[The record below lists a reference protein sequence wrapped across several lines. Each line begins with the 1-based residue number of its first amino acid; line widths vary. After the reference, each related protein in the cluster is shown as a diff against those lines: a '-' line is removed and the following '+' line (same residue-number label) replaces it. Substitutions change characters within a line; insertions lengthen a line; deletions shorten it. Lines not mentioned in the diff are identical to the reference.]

1 MFAKFGEF
9 GSAEEINQKAEE
21 LFNAG
26 DNDGIRT
33 LASEN
38 GIPSEYAEAY
48 CEGDLPALCD
58 ALTAAVGKLDMEEEE
73 IVMVGVMEDWLNYI
87 QAQCMEDEQMSIAV
101 RKKGRNL
108 VDCLGKILLWSLT
121 NQKKSGQVS
130 PGICRKAYQE
140 TECESQAVRDG
151 TQIPAVHVDRDP
163 EHEHRAS
170 ADPRVLSAGGVI
182 WPNMLTRCSTG
193 I

>member
-26 DNDGIRT
+26 DLNGIRA

-38 GIPSEYAEAY
+38 GIPSEAAEAY
-48 CEGDLPALCD
+48 CGGDLPVLCK
-58 ALTAAVGKLDMEEEE
+58 AVEAAVGKLGMEEEE
-73 IVMVGVMEDWLNYI
+73 IVMVGIMEDWLNYI
-87 QAQCMEDEQMSIAV
+87 QAQCMEDDKMAIAV

-121 NQKKSGQVS
+121 NQKK
-130 PGICRKAYQE
+130 
-140 TECESQAVRDG
+140 
-151 TQIPAVHVDRDP
+151 VDKSVL
-163 EHEHRAS
+163 AS
-170 ADPRVLSAGGVI
+170 AEKLIKKQNVNLRQYGMEPRHLQYTSIGI
-182 WPNMLTRCSTG
+182 PNMSTARQL
-193 I
+193 IREYYLQEV

>member
-1 MFAKFGEF
+1 MFARFGEF

-21 LFNAG
+21 LFNVG
-26 DNDGIRT
+26 DNDGIRA

-48 CEGDLPALCD
+48 CEGDLPVLCD

-87 QAQCMEDEQMSIAV
+87 QAQCMEDEQMAIAV

-121 NQKKSGQVS
+121 NQKKVDKSVLTSAEKLIKKQNVNLRQYGMEPRYLQYTS
-130 PGICRKAYQE
+130 IGI
-140 TECESQAVRDG
+140 
-151 TQIPAVHVDRDP
+151 
-163 EHEHRAS
+163 
-170 ADPRVLSAGGVI
+170 
-182 WPNMLTRCSTG
+182 PNMSTARQL
-193 I
+193 IREYYLQEV

>member
-121 NQKKSGQVS
+121 NQKK
-130 PGICRKAYQE
+130 
-140 TECESQAVRDG
+140 
-151 TQIPAVHVDRDP
+151 VDKSVL
-163 EHEHRAS
+163 AS
-170 ADPRVLSAGGVI
+170 AEKLIKKQNVNLRQYGMEPRYLQYTSIGI
-182 WPNMLTRCSTG
+182 PNMSTARQL
-193 I
+193 IREYYLQEV

>member
-1 MFAKFGEF
+1 MFARFGEF

-26 DNDGIRT
+26 DNDGIRA

-48 CEGDLPALCD
+48 YEGDLPVLCD

-87 QAQCMEDEQMSIAV
+87 QAQCMEDEQMAIAV

-121 NQKKSGQVS
+121 NQKK
-130 PGICRKAYQE
+130 
-140 TECESQAVRDG
+140 
-151 TQIPAVHVDRDP
+151 VDKSVL
-163 EHEHRAS
+163 AS
-170 ADPRVLSAGGVI
+170 AEKLIKKQNVNLRQYGMEPRYLQYTSIGI
-182 WPNMLTRCSTG
+182 PNMSTARQL
-193 I
+193 IREYYLQEV

>member
-26 DNDGIRT
+26 DNDGIRA

-48 CEGDLPALCD
+48 CEGDLPVLCD

-87 QAQCMEDEQMSIAV
+87 QAQCMEDDKMAIAV
-101 RKKGRNL
+101 REKGRNL

-121 NQKKSGQVS
+121 NQKK
-130 PGICRKAYQE
+130 
-140 TECESQAVRDG
+140 
-151 TQIPAVHVDRDP
+151 VDKSVL
-163 EHEHRAS
+163 AS
-170 ADPRVLSAGGVI
+170 AEKLIKKQNVNLRQYGMEPRYLQYTSIGI
-182 WPNMLTRCSTG
+182 PNMSTARQL
-193 I
+193 IREYYLQEV

>member
-26 DNDGIRT
+26 DLDGIRA
-33 LASEN
+33 LAYEN

-48 CEGDLPALCD
+48 CEGDLPVLCD

-87 QAQCMEDEQMSIAV
+87 QAQCMEDEQMAIAV
-101 RKKGRNL
+101 RRKGRNL

-121 NQKKSGQVS
+121 NQKK
-130 PGICRKAYQE
+130 
-140 TECESQAVRDG
+140 
-151 TQIPAVHVDRDP
+151 VDKSVL
-163 EHEHRAS
+163 AS
-170 ADPRVLSAGGVI
+170 AEKLIKKQNVNLRQYGMEPRYLQYTSIGI
-182 WPNMLTRCSTG
+182 PNMSTARQL
-193 I
+193 IREYYLQEV

>member
-1 MFAKFGEF
+1 MFARFGEF

-26 DNDGIRT
+26 DLDGIQE

-38 GIPSEYAEAY
+38 GIPSEFAEAY
-48 CEGDLPALCD
+48 CRGDIPALCD
-58 ALTAAVGKLDMEEEE
+58 ALTAAVGKLDMEEQE

-87 QAQCMEDEQMSIAV
+87 QAQCMEDEQMAIAV

-121 NQKKSGQVS
+121 NQKK
-130 PGICRKAYQE
+130 
-140 TECESQAVRDG
+140 
-151 TQIPAVHVDRDP
+151 VDKSVL
-163 EHEHRAS
+163 AS
-170 ADPRVLSAGGVI
+170 AEKLIKKQNVNLRQYGMEPRYLQYTSIGI
-182 WPNMLTRCSTG
+182 PNMSTARQL
-193 I
+193 IREYYLQEV

>member
-21 LFNAG
+21 LFNSG
-26 DNDGIRT
+26 DINGIRA

-48 CEGDLPALCD
+48 CEGDLPVLCD

-87 QAQCMEDEQMSIAV
+87 QAQCMEDEQMAIAV
-101 RKKGRNL
+101 RKKDRNL

-121 NQKKSGQVS
+121 NQKK
-130 PGICRKAYQE
+130 
-140 TECESQAVRDG
+140 
-151 TQIPAVHVDRDP
+151 VDKSVL
-163 EHEHRAS
+163 AS
-170 ADPRVLSAGGVI
+170 AEKLIKKQNVNLRLYGMEPRYLQYTSIGI
-182 WPNMLTRCSTG
+182 PSMSTARQL
-193 I
+193 IREYYLQEV

>member
-1 MFAKFGEF
+1 MFAKFGEC

-26 DNDGIRT
+26 DINGIRA

-48 CEGDLPALCD
+48 CEGDLPVLCD

-87 QAQCMEDEQMSIAV
+87 QAQCMEDEQMAIAV
-101 RKKGRNL
+101 RRKGRNL

-121 NQKKSGQVS
+121 NQKK
-130 PGICRKAYQE
+130 
-140 TECESQAVRDG
+140 
-151 TQIPAVHVDRDP
+151 VDKSVL
-163 EHEHRAS
+163 AS
-170 ADPRVLSAGGVI
+170 AEKLIKKQNVNLRQYGMEPRYLQYTSIGI
-182 WPNMLTRCSTG
+182 PNMSTARQL
-193 I
+193 IREYYLQEV

>member
-1 MFAKFGEF
+1 MFARFGEF
-9 GSAEEINQKAEE
+9 ESAEEINRKAEE

-26 DNDGIRT
+26 DIDGIRA

-48 CEGDLPALCD
+48 CGGDLPELCD

-87 QAQCMEDEQMSIAV
+87 QAQCMEDDKMAIAV

-121 NQKKSGQVS
+121 NQKK
-130 PGICRKAYQE
+130 
-140 TECESQAVRDG
+140 
-151 TQIPAVHVDRDP
+151 VDKSVL
-163 EHEHRAS
+163 AS
-170 ADPRVLSAGGVI
+170 AEKLIKKQNVNLRQYGMEPRYLQYTSIGI
-182 WPNMLTRCSTG
+182 PNMSTARQL
-193 I
+193 IREYYLQEV

>member
-1 MFAKFGEF
+1 MFARFGEF

-26 DNDGIRT
+26 DINGIRA

-38 GIPSEYAEAY
+38 GIPSEYVEAY
-48 CEGDLPALCD
+48 CGGDLPELCD

-87 QAQCMEDEQMSIAV
+87 QAQCMEDDKMAIAV

-121 NQKKSGQVS
+121 NQKKVDKSVLTSAEKLIKKQNVNLRQYGMEPRYLQYTS
-130 PGICRKAYQE
+130 IGI
-140 TECESQAVRDG
+140 
-151 TQIPAVHVDRDP
+151 
-163 EHEHRAS
+163 
-170 ADPRVLSAGGVI
+170 
-182 WPNMLTRCSTG
+182 PNMSTARQL
-193 I
+193 IREYYLQEV

>member
-1 MFAKFGEF
+1 MFARFGEF

-21 LFNAG
+21 LFNVG
-26 DNDGIRT
+26 DNDGIRA

-48 CEGDLPALCD
+48 CEGDLPVLCD

-87 QAQCMEDEQMSIAV
+87 QAQCMEDEKMAIAV
-101 RKKGRNL
+101 RRKGRNL

-121 NQKKSGQVS
+121 NQKK
-130 PGICRKAYQE
+130 
-140 TECESQAVRDG
+140 
-151 TQIPAVHVDRDP
+151 VDKSVL
-163 EHEHRAS
+163 AS
-170 ADPRVLSAGGVI
+170 AEKLIKKQTVNLRQYGMEPRYLQYTSIGI
-182 WPNMLTRCSTG
+182 PNMSTARQL
-193 I
+193 IREYYLQEV

>member
-1 MFAKFGEF
+1 MFARFGEF

-26 DNDGIRT
+26 DINGIRA

-38 GIPSEYAEAY
+38 GVPSEYAEAY

-87 QAQCMEDEQMSIAV
+87 QAQCMEDEQMAIAV

-108 VDCLGKILLWSLT
+108 VDCLGKILLWSLM
-121 NQKKSGQVS
+121 NQKK
-130 PGICRKAYQE
+130 
-140 TECESQAVRDG
+140 
-151 TQIPAVHVDRDP
+151 VDKG
-163 EHEHRAS
+163 
-170 ADPRVLSAGGVI
+170 VLSSAEKLIKDQKIALNHYGIQPRWLQYTSIGI
-182 WPNMLTRCSTG
+182 PNMSTARQL
-193 I
+193 IREYYLQEV